1 MAARGLSF
9 PEWLTH
15 WPSQPPQPKAQL
27 AGFLGI
33 QIQKLSLFVSIFNQ
47 GQSSCGHLSI
57 WIYWLRQGS
66 SRHRAAT
73 AGIAAMRSTKPSL
86 QHQQHV
92 LLLLDTV
99 HYGQCTAVQCT
110 FNHNFLQMDPFSNL
124 PPYCP
129 VSSLFQSAKVSYE
142 NQVGF
147 AGKKLDSFFS
157 YSVLWPLKMKSFYNI
172 MEFDVERLG
181 YGLCRT
187 FDEQFG
193 CYSQFFPR
201 DLCNLV
207 SSPNGFKVVFF
218 HVKSHALEVDCVTF
232 QEKVD

>member
-66 SRHRAAT
+66 GHRRA

-129 VSSLFQSAKVSYE
+129 VSSTSHQGAHTWGISCLLSALQPSKARLLYRFFFLKKKVS
-142 NQVGF
+142 
-147 AGKKLDSFFS
+147 SF
-157 YSVLWPLKMKSFYNI
+157 
-172 MEFDVERLG
+172 
-181 YGLCRT
+181 
-187 FDEQFG
+187 
-193 CYSQFFPR
+193 
-201 DLCNLV
+201 
-207 SSPNGFKVVFF
+207 
-218 HVKSHALEVDCVTF
+218 
-232 QEKVD
+232 